1 MKLEHR
7 FEVTA
12 SPDQAMALMLDGNR
26 VIPCMPGAELD
37 TQVDERTWKAKM
49 TVALGPVKMHFVA
62 DVHVD
67 QIDEEAKR
75 ARLVFTGRDTRGMGS
90 AQGASAAHFVG
101 IDGGRTRVELD
112 TDVQFSGKAA
122 QMGRPNVVND
132 VSQTLVGKFA
142 HCLQI
147 QLTGSAEE
155 AMHAREDSSK
165 PLSGIT
171 VMGAAA
177 KGAVGRLFHRDKD
190 EDDTDNDEGK
200 GDAT

>member
-1 MKLEHR
+1 M
-7 FEVTA
+7 TA

-49 TVALGPVKMHFVA
+49 TVSLGPVKMHFVA

-67 QIDEEAKR
+67 QIDEEGKR
-75 ARLVFTGRDTRGMGS
+75 ARLVFAGRDTRGMGG
-90 AQGASAAHFVG
+90 AQGSSAAHFVPVE
-101 IDGGRTRVELD
+101 GGRTRVELD

-122 QMGRPNVVND
+122 QMGRPNVVSD
-132 VSQTLVGKFA
+132 VSQTLVGRFA

-155 AMHAREDSSK
+155 ALHAREDSSK
-165 PLSGIT
+165 PLSGIS

-177 KGAVGRLFHRDKD
+177 KGAVGRLLNRDK
-190 EDDTDNDEGK
+190 DDTDNDEGK

>member
-1 MKLEHR
+1 
-7 FEVTA
+7 
-12 SPDQAMALMLDGNR
+12 MALLLDGNR

-37 TQVDERTWKAKM
+37 SQVDERTWKAKM

-67 QIDEEAKR
+67 QIDEETKR

-90 AQGASAAHFVG
+90 AQGTSAAHFVG
-101 IDGGRTRVELD
+101 VEGGRTRVELD

-132 VSQTLVGKFA
+132 VSQTLVGRFA

-165 PLSGIT
+165 PLSGMT

-177 KGAVGRLFHRDKD
+177 KGAVGRLLGRDKD
-190 EDDTDNDEGK
+190 DDTDPDNDDGK
-200 GDAT
+200 GDPR

>member
-12 SPDQAMALMLDGNR
+12 SPDQAMALLLDGNR

-37 TQVDERTWKAKM
+37 SQVDERTWKAKM
-49 TVALGPVKMHFVA
+49 TVALGPVKMHFIA

-75 ARLVFTGRDTRGMGS
+75 ARLVFAGRDTRGMGS
-90 AQGASAAHFVG
+90 AQGTSAARFVAVE
-101 IDGGRTRVELD
+101 GGRTAVELD

-142 HCLQI
+142 RCLQV
-147 QLTGSAEE
+147 QLTGSADE
-155 AMHAREDSSK
+155 AQHAREDSSK

-171 VMGAAA
+171 VMGAAM
-177 KGAVGRLFHRDKD
+177 KGAVGRLFDRDKD
-190 EDDTDNDEGK
+190 DEQPDDDDK
-200 GDAT
+200 GDTR